1 MLVIRKKIIND
12 MITKHGEL
20 NMFGAF
26 AEARDFSIIDGQ
38 TILMLNDDKI
48 VSVTISKLYNEVKKV
63 EVFNKNDLRSIK
75 VIKSIMST
83 KLYIETDTFNGI
95 FIIKNKI
102 STLGDMQKEFLEKL
116 NLFIN
121 AYQ

>member
-12 MITKHGEL
+12 IITKHGEL
-20 NMFGAF
+20 NMFGAL

-38 TILMLNDDKI
+38 TILMLNDEKI

-63 EVFNKNDLRSIK
+63 EVFNRSDLRSIK
-75 VIKSIMST
+75 VTKSIMST
-83 KLYIETDTFNGI
+83 KLYIKTDTFKGT

-116 NLFIN
+116 NLFVN
-121 AYQ
+121 VFQ